1 MKPSCDESSSSNPYA
16 KCGTATCEVCY
27 PSEGLRKILQDLMDA
42 NDQLRVRG
50 KAAQSLAEEV
60 SDFKSDVQVMKDAL
74 IWLGSSALTGDT
86 VGQVL
91 TNVRK
96 KVVEALVSA
105 SAIDTLEISDES
117 HEKQEASSEQ
127 QHNNRDDNHRDDN
140 HNHNNNRDSG
150 GNSPDGGS

>member
-1 MKPSCDESSSSNPYA
+1 
-16 KCGTATCEVCY
+16 
-27 PSEGLRKILQDLMDA
+27 MDA

-127 QHNNRDDNHRDDN
+127 QHNNRDDNNRDDNHRDDN
-140 HNHNNNRDSG
+140 HNHNHNNNRDNG

>member
-1 MKPSCDESSSSNPYA
+1 MKSCCDESSSANPYA
-16 KCGTATCEVCY
+16 KCGTASCEVCY
-27 PSEGLRKILQDLMDA
+27 PEAALRTILQDLMDA

-74 IWLGSSALTGDT
+74 IWLGSSSLSGET
-86 VGQVL
+86 VGQV

-105 SAIDTLEISDES
+105 SAIDTLEISEES
-117 HEKQEASSEQ
+117 SEKQEANSEQ
-127 QHNNRDDNHRDDN
+127 HDNRNDNRNDNNDNRNDN
-140 HNHNNNRDSG
+140 NDNDST
-150 GNSPDGGS
+150 D